1 MYGFLE
7 LQTRRDIGITLI
19 CTPKWM
25 FLGALCQPY
34 HNEDQLDIPGRD
46 LEGGVAVYLD
56 GYAYAGI
63 VNV

>member
-1 MYGFLE
+1 
-7 LQTRRDIGITLI
+7 
-19 CTPKWM
+19 
-25 FLGALCQPY
+25 
-34 HNEDQLDIPGRD
+34 LDVPGKD